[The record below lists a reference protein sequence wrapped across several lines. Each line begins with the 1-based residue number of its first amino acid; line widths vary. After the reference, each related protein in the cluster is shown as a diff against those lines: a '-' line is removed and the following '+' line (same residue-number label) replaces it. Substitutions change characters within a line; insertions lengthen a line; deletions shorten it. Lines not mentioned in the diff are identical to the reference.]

1 MMNKLKSYLPVPKTS
16 EDLRAWLLTYVII
29 LSYLV
34 FATMGVIIAKYNPIV
49 INYIDYMFMPIGLAT
64 ILFIYIFALT
74 YEKKIELR
82 LTEDILN
89 CVKLYGEGKSFET
102 IKNEL
107 NLRNVNEVKRMLTEF
122 CKFRS

>member
-1 MMNKLKSYLPVPKTS
+1 MMNKLKSYLPVPSTS
-16 EDLRAWLLTYVII
+16 EELRQWLLTYVII

-82 LTEDILN
+82 LTEDVLN